1 MNINYQLL
9 VDIVLVSGALSFVLN
24 TRSKMIQIIASST
37 QSNLLI
43 YVGGGGFILLGSFF
57 FGNLWIIYGS
67 IYCRQLIIFVFTIY
81 ERINNPS
88 SSNNNFYITYINCSW
103 IYSKSVISNLFEPL
117 YENIFN
123 SCPICFPSLCK
134 MWLNTLF

>member
-57 FGNLWIIYGS
+57 FGRLVTFFFPKNP
-67 IYCRQLIIFVFTIY
+67 LI
-81 ERINNPS
+81 RNGKKR
-88 SSNNNFYITYINCSW
+88 
-103 IYSKSVISNLFEPL
+103 KS
-117 YENIFN
+117 
-123 SCPICFPSLCK
+123 
-134 MWLNTLF
+134 